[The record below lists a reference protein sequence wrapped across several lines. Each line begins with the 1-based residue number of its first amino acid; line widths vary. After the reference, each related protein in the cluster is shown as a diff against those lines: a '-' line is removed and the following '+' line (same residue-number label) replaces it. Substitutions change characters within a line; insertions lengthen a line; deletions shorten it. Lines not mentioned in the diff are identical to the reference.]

1 MDRTQGLYPPHAA
14 ALFFLLAFFC
24 LLASPW
30 ARAALGQSPGASTP
44 RAPVLVLNTD
54 GAPPHSRPDGTG
66 FEDRIVA
73 EAFRRIGVAVRLV
86 QLPSERS
93 LRNADQGIDDGSY
106 VRIAGL
112 SSQYPNLIMVPEPVS
127 EFRFT
132 VFTRDPALAAAG
144 WDSLRSLRVGIVNGW
159 KIAEQRLHGAPQLTK
174 ARDEEALF
182 ALLDKGR
189 VQAIVSSQ
197 HSGMAIVHGRG
208 YAGVRAVSPPLAVLP
223 MYLYLNKKHAALVPR
238 LGQALQGMRRD
249 GSMQR
254 LTRAGLG
261 EAKP

>member
-1 MDRTQGLYPPHAA
+1 MARTDCSALRLDAA
-14 ALFFLLAFFC
+14 FLC
-24 LLASPW
+24 LLALLCLAGAG
-30 ARAALGQSPGASTP
+30 ARQALGQSPSSP

-66 FEDRIVA
+66 FEDRIVL

-93 LRNADQGIDDGSY
+93 LRNANQGVDDGSY

-112 SSQYPNLIMVPEPVS
+112 SALYPNLIMVPEPMS

-132 VFTRDPALAAAG
+132 VFTRDPALAPAD
-144 WDSLRSLRVGIVNGW
+144 WDSLRPLRVGIVTGW
-159 KIAEQRLHGAPQLTK
+159 KLAEQHLQGAPQLTK
-174 ARDEEALF
+174 ARDEATLF

-189 VQAIVSSQ
+189 VQAIVASQ
-197 HSGMAIVHGRG
+197 HSGWAVARAHGYQG
-208 YAGVRAVSPPLAVLP
+208 LHGVQPPLAVLP
-223 MYLYLNKKHAALVPR
+223 MYVYLNQKHAALVPR
-238 LGQALQGMRRD
+238 LAQALRSMRAD
-249 GSMQR
+249 GSLQR

-261 EAKP
+261 EGKP